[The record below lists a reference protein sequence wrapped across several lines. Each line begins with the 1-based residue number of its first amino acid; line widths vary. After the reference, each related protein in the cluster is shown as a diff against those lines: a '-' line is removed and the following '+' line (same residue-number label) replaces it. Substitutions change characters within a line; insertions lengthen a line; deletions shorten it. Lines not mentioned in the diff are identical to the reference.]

1 MKTFLVLSFMF
12 AFGSISYGQDVPF
25 SLMNKGLKSIPLH
38 IPEVMNPNLS
48 PYSRSGVT
56 LPVGKKVYWYPKKGK
71 KAELFTVSPE
81 MRNQHLSVDSMIAIR
96 KQEMKLEAEEK

>member
-1 MKTFLVLSFMF
+1 MAFILAFSSF
-12 AFGSISYGQDVPF
+12 SYGQDVPF

-38 IPEVMNPNLS
+38 IPGVMNPNLS
-48 PYSRSGVT
+48 PFSRSGVS

-96 KQEMKLEAEEK
+96 KQEMKLEAEDN

>member
-1 MKTFLVLSFMF
+1 MKTLLALAFMLTF
-12 AFGSISYGQDVPF
+12 DSISYGQDVPF
-25 SLMNKGLKSIPLH
+25 SLMNNGLKSIPLH
-38 IPEVMNPNLS
+38 IPGVMNPNLS

-81 MRNQHLSVDSMIAIR
+81 MRNQHLSVDSIIAVR
-96 KQEMKLEAEEK
+96 KKEMKLAAEEK

>member
-1 MKTFLVLSFMF
+1 MKTLLTLAFML
-12 AFGSISYGQDVPF
+12 AFSSISYGQDVPF

-38 IPEVMNPNLS
+38 IPGVMNPNLS

-71 KAELFTVSPE
+71 KAELFTVSSE
-81 MRNQHLSVDSMIAIR
+81 MRNQHLSVDSIIAIR
-96 KQEMKLEAEEK
+96 KAELKSEAEEQ